1 MIRLAIL
8 LLAVAAT
15 ACSDSAP
22 DVGARFGNPS
32 AITVFQG
39 VTERR
44 PEVSS
49 YLAVANAG
57 SDQLSIID
65 PRDDRP
71 VQSPGLVFPLSVP
84 TDGSP
89 MFVAAASLADG
100 GADALVVAGPP
111 GVPDPTTG
119 AQEVTL
125 QLVATWD
132 GKLRRIA
139 SHAVGSG
146 GEIILAIAG
155 VPVPQ
160 DVPVEG
166 GIYPPVAGAARFLVA
181 LSSGRIA
188 VVRATRQPAD
198 GAVALTNESSLA
210 LGGASPF
217 AVVSLALSPDG
228 RHVYGASYDIVTG
241 SDGASTQGVAE
252 IDTVGDDP
260 AAWTVRGLSAR
271 APTYGVAAARVIERG
286 LEMSDVFNRAQL
298 ESGGRILVYA
308 LLDPGGCG
316 TNRAI
321 DCGVVTIDPAM
332 GGLAEDPLGE
342 LPYRA
347 PMPLPVTPMHLAA
360 WDRAPAVGIEADVI
374 GVPAGG
380 GLPAI
385 AVPGIR
391 YTPGTGAR
399 ATSALAVVTGA
410 DGRSY
415 SLDLG
420 RWGPGSDTSLLRAPT
435 ATSVD
440 NVFLVTD
447 PTVGG
452 QIGMWNEPEPPA
464 AGEEPAQPALDITPA
479 GMAAQM
485 LVTPGYTP
493 DDSWVLGYQ
502 YPLSGLQA
510 RTSTLVRDASLG
522 LVLAMQVP
530 EQQNGTTLW
539 RDVVAL
545 YAPQLGVH
553 PGDVVELVVTGP
565 GTLSETCAARGE
577 ARVASLLPPDPA
589 RWPGGALVLSPPVN
603 PANREGEPSREDVY
617 ACWNAELPADTAHL
631 GFGTVFAGEWVLVGN
646 RFGYAGR
653 PQPDVRY
660 RVDYPDRTTE
670 GFGEELLEAACAIP
684 SWPPPTPVPAC
695 DADCRDACEQLAI
708 VRKSRRFYYPQD
720 DCLGTETGAE
730 GCAVTGRPAI
740 FDQSILVG
748 PVIEF
753 RFGLNPDTVNAAHPI
768 VRAAHVSWNT
778 SSGLAASYRAPNSGG
793 QATGAV
799 GFDRSPYTVAEPR
812 IVFYLSYSG
821 DAVYEA
827 AYGAFATE
835 SKTIR

>member
-8 LLAVAAT
+8 LLALVAT

-22 DVGARFGNPS
+22 NVGARFGNPS
-32 AITVFQG
+32 AITAFQG

-44 PEVSS
+44 PEVSP

-71 VQSPGLVFPLSVP
+71 VQSPGLVFPLAVP

-111 GVPDPTTG
+111 GAPDPVTG

-132 GKLRRIA
+132 GKPRRFA

-160 DVPVEG
+160 DAPAAG
-166 GIYPPVAGAARFLVA
+166 GVFPPVAGAARFLVA
-181 LSSGRIA
+181 LSGGRLA
-188 VVRATRQPAD
+188 VVRATRQPD
-198 GAVALTNESSLA
+198 GGVALANEPSLA
-210 LGGASPF
+210 LGGAAPF
-217 AVVSLALSPDG
+217 DIVALDGSPDG
-228 RHVYGASYDIVTG
+228 RHVYGASWDIVTG
-241 SDGASTQGVAE
+241 TDGVPTQGVAE
-252 IDTVGDDP
+252 IDTLGEDP
-260 AAWTVRGLSAR
+260 AAWIVRGLSAR
-271 APTYGVAAARVIERG
+271 APTYGVAVARVIERSLG
-286 LEMSDVFNRAQL
+286 PSDFFDRDQL

-308 LLDPGGCG
+308 LLDPGSCG
-316 TNRAI
+316 TNRSI

-347 PMPLPVTPMHLAA
+347 PMSLPVTPTHIAA
-360 WDRAPAVGIEADVI
+360 WDRPPAVPLEGDRI
-374 GVPAGG
+374 GVPALGD
-380 GLPAI
+380 LPALT
-385 AVPGIR
+385 VPGIH

-420 RWGPGSDTSLLRAPT
+420 RWGPGSDSSLLRAPT
-435 ATSVD
+435 ATSV
-440 NVFLVTD
+440 NSLFIVTD
-447 PTVGG
+447 PTVGS
-452 QIGMWNEPEPPA
+452 QIGMWDDSEPEE
-464 AGEEPAQPALDITPA
+464 GEEPVGPVLDITPA
-479 GMAAQM
+479 GMTAAM

-510 RTSTLVRDASLG
+510 RTSTLVRDPALG

-539 RDVVAL
+539 RDVVGL
-545 YAPQLGVH
+545 YAPQLGVQ
-553 PGDVVELVVTGP
+553 PNDVVELFVTGP
-565 GTLSETCAARGE
+565 GTLSTACSALGE

-589 RWPGGALVLSPPVN
+589 RWPGGALVLAPPVD
-603 PANREGEPSREDVY
+603 PPNREGQPAREDVY
-617 ACWNAELPADTAHL
+617 ACWAAELPEGTVHL
-631 GFGTVFAGEWVLVGN
+631 GAATVFSGEWVLVGN

-653 PQPDVRY
+653 PRPNVRY
-660 RVDYPDRTTE
+660 RVDYPDRTSA
-670 GFGEELLEAACAIP
+670 GFGEEVLEAACAIP
-684 SWPPPTPVPAC
+684 SWPPPSPTPAC
-695 DADCRDACEQLAI
+695 DAACRTACEDLSIA
-708 VRKSRRFYYPQD
+708 RKSRRFYYPQD

-730 GCAVTGRPAI
+730 GCAVTGRPPM
-740 FDQSILVG
+740 FEQSILVG
-748 PVIEF
+748 PVLEF
-753 RFGLNPDTVNAAHPI
+753 RFGLNPETVNAEHPI

-778 SSGLAASYRAPNSGG
+778 RSGLSASYRAPNSGG

-799 GFDRSPYTVAEPR
+799 GFDRSPFTNAEPK
-812 IVFYLSYSG
+812 IVFYMSYSG

-827 AYGAFATE
+827 AFGAFATE